1 MRIEEELFQKYL
13 VDENKLVAYGFVP
26 GNGKLSFT
34 KDLPDENFRIIIE
47 YSDSFSGRIIDL
59 STNDEY
65 VNYRR
70 EDASGFS
77 AAIKDK
83 FVGLL
88 KDIRDSCCVN
98 QYYES
103 EQAKR
108 IVAHIREVY
117 GDTPEFLWKAYPTFS
132 AIRKKSNRKWYAVFG
147 SVPLDKV
154 DKGAS
159 ASQKVEVINV
169 KVGDVKRLLKKK
181 GYYPGYHM
189 NKKCWVSVILDDT
202 VADAEIHQL
211 IEDSYNSV

>member
-1 MRIEEELFQKYL
+1 MKIEEELFQKYL

-26 GNGKLSFT
+26 VNDKLTFT
-34 KDLPDENFRIIIE
+34 KDLPDENFQIIIE
-47 YSDSFSGRIIDL
+47 YNDSFSGRIIDL
-59 STNDEY
+59 SIGEEY

-77 AAIKDK
+77 AEIKDK

-88 KDIRDSCCVN
+88 KDIRDNCCVN

-108 IVAHIREVY
+108 ILAYIREVY
-117 GDTPEFLWKAYPTFS
+117 GDTPEFLWKAYPTFA
-132 AIRKKSNRKWYAVFG
+132 AIRKKSNRKWYALLG

-154 DKGAS
+154 NKDAS
-159 ASQKVEVINV
+159 SSQKVEVINV
-169 KVGDVKRLLKKK
+169 KVGDVKSLLEKK

-189 NKKCWVSVILDDT
+189 NKKCWVSVILDDK
-202 VADAEIHQL
+202 VADAEIYQL
-211 IEDSYNSV
+211 IDDSYNSV

>member
-13 VDENKLVAYGFVP
+13 ADENKLVAYGFVP

-47 YSDSFSGRIIDL
+47 YSNSFSGWIIDL

-108 IVAHIREVY
+108 IVAHSTSRSGMSSVCS
-117 GDTPEFLWKAYPTFS
+117 KRR
-132 AIRKKSNRKWYAVFG
+132 AIIPA
-147 SVPLDKV
+147 
-154 DKGAS
+154 
-159 ASQKVEVINV
+159 I
-169 KVGDVKRLLKKK
+169 
-181 GYYPGYHM
+181 
-189 NKKCWVSVILDDT
+189 I
-202 VADAEIHQL
+202 
-211 IEDSYNSV
+211 